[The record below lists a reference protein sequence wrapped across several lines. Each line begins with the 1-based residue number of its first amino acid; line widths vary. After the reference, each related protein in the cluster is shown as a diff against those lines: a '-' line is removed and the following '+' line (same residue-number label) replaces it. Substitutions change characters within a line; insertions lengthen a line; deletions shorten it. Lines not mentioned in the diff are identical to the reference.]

1 MPEAAPMSSV
11 HVTRRDA
18 TTPTPRPLRVVITGG
33 GVAGL
38 EGALALHD
46 LAPGRVTIDLVA
58 PNRDFIYRPVTVLEP
73 FAPAITERFAVAEI
87 IAGTGIHHRLARVA
101 WVDRAH
107 RQVHTSGGESIPYDV
122 LLLCPGAD
130 ARPRYPQAAT
140 VTGDPADPVVRSLV
154 ADIDSGVVS
163 QVAFLVPGA
172 GAWQLPLYE
181 LALLIAGRAR
191 SRGIAVSISLFT
203 PEAAPLEAFGERVGR
218 YAETLLEDAGIE
230 LVLRA
235 LCRVP
240 DPNSLVVDGPDTWH
254 FPGHRAP
261 RPAHLRAFDRIVA
274 LPRLVGPHL
283 RGVPAVSDGF
293 IPVDTHGR
301 ILGARTEFAAGDATN
316 CPVKHGS
323 VAAQQADA
331 AARAIAAFA
340 GAPVAAAPF
349 HPVIRGLL
357 LTGERNEQL
366 SASIVGGHSLHSELV
381 TATSQAPEEKIDALY
396 LAPRLTS
403 MRLAA
408 AARPAG
414 PG

>member
-1 MPEAAPMSSV
+1 MSQAAPMSSS
-11 HVTRRDA
+11 HSSPD
-18 TTPTPRPLRVVITGG
+18 PLRVVIAGG

-38 EGALALHD
+38 EAALALGD
-46 LAPGRVTIDLVA
+46 LAPGRVRIELVA
-58 PNRDFIYRPVTVLEP
+58 PNRDFVYRPVTVLEP
-73 FAPAITERFAVAEI
+73 FREALIEHFAVSEI
-87 IAGTGIHHRLARVA
+87 IAGTGVDHRVDRVA
-101 WVDRAH
+101 WVDRTG
-107 RQVHTSGGESIPYDV
+107 RQVHTRSGASVPYDV

-140 VTGDPADPVVRSLV
+140 VTGDPGDPVVRSLV
-154 ADIDSGVVS
+154 ADIDSGAVT
-163 QVAFLVPGA
+163 QLAFLVPGA

-181 LALLIAGRAR
+181 LALLIARRAR
-191 SRGIAVSISLFT
+191 SRGDAVAISVFT
-203 PEAAPLEAFGERVGR
+203 PEAVPLEAFGERVGR

-230 LVLRA
+230 LVRRA

-240 DPNSLVVDGPDTWH
+240 DANSLVVDGPDTWH

-261 RPAHLRAFDRIVA
+261 RPAHLRTFDRIVA

-301 ILGARTEFAAGDATN
+301 ILGAKAEFAAGDATN

-331 AARAIAAFA
+331 AARAIAALA

-349 HPVIRGLL
+349 HPVIRGIL
-357 LTGERNEQL
+357 LTGEHNEQL
-366 SASIVGGHSLHSELV
+366 SASLVGGHSVHSELV
-381 TATSQAPEEKIDALY
+381 TATSQAPEDKIDALY
-396 LAPRLTS
+396 LAPRLAS
-403 MRLAA
+403 MRLAGTA
-408 AARPAG
+408 APTG
-414 PG
+414 PR